1 MDIEKAKRTLG
12 SLGIP
17 KHWYSFKHIDSY
29 DDVSI
34 LVEEDAVWKKYGLT
48 RGTLRLIGVLHAESD
63 ACVYFIEGLY
73 SACHS
78 DVELRP
84 VITRDNDQK
93 APFRFDVAYWRE
105 FLEQLGVDPG
115 RFDLSGA
122 ISDGRFVMQREH
134 DGWTVW
140 FEDKKKTTSRGMVR
154 FVF

>member
-1 MDIEKAKRTLG
+1 M
-12 SLGIP
+12 
-17 KHWYSFKHIDSY
+17 
-29 DDVSI
+29 
-34 LVEEDAVWKKYGLT
+34 
-48 RGTLRLIGVLHAESD
+48 IGVLHAESD

-140 FEDKKKTTSRGMVR
+140 FEDKKKRLHEAWFGLYFDAVLYIKSMLIPRPWKEKGDGVWFPPPGSTPT
-154 FVF
+154 